1 MNLLDT
7 FYRLLIGPPVTTLV
21 ESLHVRL
28 LSDWVMHPTAKRL
41 HPQCIWKLAEGHP
54 YAGVYQGMD
63 FYDRY
68 ANQLAETY
76 STWIEVVDSIIG
88 SQIGGIVVGEYH
100 FQQEP
105 DGVWYRAAFTQFY
118 RIEDRRIS
126 SARFYMGA
134 VKTSE
139 VMSRQLIDS
148 DFMTCTLSLN

>member
-1 MNLLDT
+1 MNPLDT

-28 LSDWVMHPTAKRL
+28 LNEWVKRPTAGRL
-41 HPQCIWKLAEGHP
+41 HPQCTWKLAEGHP
-54 YAGVYQGMD
+54 YAGVYQGAD
-63 FYDRY
+63 FYDQY
-68 ANQLAETY
+68 ANRLAGTY
-76 STWIEVVDSIIG
+76 STWIEVIDSIIG

-105 DGVWYRAAFTQFY
+105 DGLWYEAAFTQFY
-118 RIEDRRIS
+118 RIEDRQIV
-126 SARFYMGA
+126 SARFYMGE

-139 VMSRQLIDS
+139 SLTRELADS